1 MQSWNTLRL
10 VVSAAALG
18 LTLGVAAAPALAQA
32 PAADRAAPA
41 PQSAPQAAPQAAPRT
56 VREKR
61 ADGVTVSIPPDLA
74 RGAPGG
80 TAMGY
85 TDTTQGAGPGGGSW
99 VEPAAMALGYVS
111 PGAGSRGY
119 MPGPNATVG
128 PNAGTGAIN
137 PLPFQAF
144 SQSAPDSAVNSAP
157 TPAEVGRPEQ
167 FLPRPANCGLR
178 RYGC

>member
-1 MQSWNTLRL
+1 MHSWSSLRL
-10 VVSAAALG
+10 APMALALALVLVHGLAAG
-18 LTLGVAAAPALAQA
+18 PVAVAQA
-32 PAADRAAPA
+32 PVADRAAPA
-41 PQSAPQAAPQAAPRT
+41 PQPAPQPAPRT
-56 VREKR
+56 LREKR
-61 ADGVTVSIPPDLA
+61 ADGVTVSIPHDLA

-80 TAMGY
+80 AAMGY
-85 TDTTQGAGPGGGSW
+85 TDSTQGATGQGGGW

-144 SQSAPDSAVNSAP
+144 SRSAPDAAVNSAP
-157 TPAEVGRPEQ
+157 TPAEVGRSDQ
-167 FLPRPANCGLR
+167 YLPRPVNCSYR
-178 RYGC
+178 RFGC